1 MRTRG
6 DALTEVLEEVMGWTL
21 AVMLLL
27 VFGNVVLRYGF
38 NSGIPISEELAR
50 YLFVGMTFMGAVVGL
65 HRRQHL
71 GLDMLVQRLP
81 SWGRRFAAIF
91 GHLVMLLCCA
101 VLFWGSLEQMKV
113 NQGNRSPAMD
123 MPLSIIYGGAAFAGL
138 VMTLILLVS
147 LFRLLTGRATADD
160 LKMSTDD
167 AEQAMHEVDLVTASI
182 HADEM
187 KVAGARK

>member
-1 MRTRG
+1 MKTRG

-81 SWGRRFAAIF
+81 TWARRLAAIA

-113 NQGNRSPAMD
+113 NQVNRSPAMD
-123 MPLSIIYGGAAFAGL
+123 MPLSILYGGAAFAGL
-138 VMTLILLVS
+138 VMMLILLVA
-147 LFRLLTGRATADD
+147 LLRLLTGRATTDD

-167 AEQAMHEVDLVTASI
+167 AEQAMHEIELVTASI
-182 HADEM
+182 NAGET